1 MKKNLILSFLFFA
14 VCLWMASYMVFPY
27 VVVGEYRYMM
37 YDATNPVN
45 IVIGI
50 VLPVLIYLPSIYFA
64 NAHFKKALPI
74 VRFPVLWI
82 IGAATAF
89 LLIVF
94 GCFCGVLVVFPLGF
108 TYLLIALFF
117 GEGALINIF
126 IWSIMASTRG
136 WKKAE

>member
-1 MKKNLILSFLFFA
+1 MKKNLILSLVFFA

-27 VVVGEYRYMM
+27 FVVGEWNYMM

-50 VLPVLIYLPSIYFA
+50 VLPALIYLPSIYFA

-74 VRFPVLWI
+74 VCFPVLWI
-82 IGAATAF
+82 IGAVAAF

-94 GCFCGVLVVFPLGF
+94 GCFAGVLYVFPLGF

-136 WKKAE
+136 WKKVE